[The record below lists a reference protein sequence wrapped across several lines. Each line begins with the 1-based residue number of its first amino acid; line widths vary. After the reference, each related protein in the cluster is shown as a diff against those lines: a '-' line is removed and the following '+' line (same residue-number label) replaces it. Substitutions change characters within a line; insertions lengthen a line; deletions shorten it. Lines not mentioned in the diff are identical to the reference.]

1 MNLTTLRMRTL
12 VFPRL
17 IVAAGIVMSAASRVA
32 AQSPIVPDGSAVG
45 LTRFEIQRALL
56 EVDE

>member
-1 MNLTTLRMRTL
+1 MRTL